1 VSIYWVY
8 GPTPT
13 LNKRPVGIWVAGTTE
28 DFHSHCHLMAESAA
42 APREVVASTGKE
54 VAKVEEYIPEV
65 IEERRR
71 DSEGR
76 VLAFRYARGKLLG
89 KVSD

>member
-1 VSIYWVY
+1 MVVDPAPDLGIVKHRYPLFQRVV
-8 GPTPT
+8 
-13 LNKRPVGIWVAGTTE
+13 VGNY
-28 DFHSHCHLMAESAA
+28 FLHSHCHLMAESAA
-42 APREVVASTGKE
+42 APRDVVASTGKE

-71 DSEGR
+71 DAEGR

-89 KVSD
+89 KVS